1 MNIDSRYIT
10 TLYNIASFPTVSK
23 KGEVHTMDPLLRG
36 LCEQHIDKKLSM
48 GDIQD
53 IMDLVETLDIL
64 VTSKEDAALGLF
76 LGTIYNQLSSH
87 CLKLYDRPPERNEIQ
102 DYNLILK
109 RRSSEI
115 KAMIAQYNTSK
126 TTRPFKDDMSELDEN
141 IDDYV
146 LTIQKK
152 TKELTNERESEA
164 ENQKPDDTDNAPDS
178 REKPKV
184 KFSFDSRSQKKP
196 KRNILGIPI
205 KKKKTIMKAAT

>member
-1 MNIDSRYIT
+1 
-10 TLYNIASFPTVSK
+10 
-23 KGEVHTMDPLLRG
+23 MDPLLRG

-76 LGTIYNQLSSH
+76 LGSIYNQLSSH

-115 KAMIAQYNTSK
+115 KAKIAQFNTSR
-126 TTRPFKDDMSELDEN
+126 TTRPPKDETAELEEN

-164 ENQKPDDTDNAPDS
+164 EKQKPDDTDNVTRPS
-178 REKPKV
+178 EKQKV
-184 KFSFDSRSQKKP
+184 KFSFDSRSRKKP
-196 KRNILGIPI
+196 TRNILGIPI

>member
-1 MNIDSRYIT
+1 
-10 TLYNIASFPTVSK
+10 
-23 KGEVHTMDPLLRG
+23 MDPLLRG

-87 CLKLYDRPPERNEIQ
+87 CLKLYDRSPERNEIQ

-109 RRSSEI
+109 RRANEI
-115 KAMIAQYNTSK
+115 KAKIEQLNTSK
-126 TTRPFKDDMSELDEN
+126 TTRSSKDDTAELDEN
-141 IDDYV
+141 TDDYV

-152 TKELTNERESEA
+152 TKELKKKRELKA
-164 ENQKPDDTDNAPDS
+164 EKQKPDDTDNAPEPS
-178 REKPKV
+178 EKPKV
-184 KFSFDSRSQKKP
+184 KFSFDSRSRKKP
-196 KRNILGIPI
+196 TRNILGIPI